1 MIVGNEKAT
10 DAVAAIIEHKQ
21 TNGVPGDQGGRMRG
35 SEAVIITGGKE
46 SYFNSTFEKILTKKI
61 RFCPDH

>member
-10 DAVAAIIEHKQ
+10 DAVASIIEHKQ

-35 SEAVIITGGKE
+35 SEAVIITGGMIIK
-46 SYFNSTFEKILTKKI
+46 FI
-61 RFCPDH
+61 